1 MKIKFLLFGLI
12 FSFFSLTAQRTSK
25 TIDEE
30 SKVPKYILP
39 KLLKSDSGKKIE
51 NQIEWERIRRPEILE
66 HFASQMYGKI
76 PGILPSP
83 EVRILEEAT
92 LALKNKAIRKQ
103 IQLAFKNEADSICMN
118 ILIYTPNKKLMAPV
132 FLGYNF
138 AGNYLLHNDPFILID
153 GKKENELSG
162 DSFERFKTQKRG
174 ERTSR
179 WAIEKIIESGYG
191 LVTLNYND
199 VDPDKNDFSDGIHSL
214 LYNSYQIKPEDDQ
227 WGSISAWA
235 WGMSRVMDYLETDN
249 LIDEKKVILFGHSR
263 LGKTS
268 LWAGALDQRFSIV
281 ISNNSGCGGAA
292 LSRRRFGE
300 KVSDI
305 TTNWSHWFA
314 KNFQKYSENESSLP
328 IDQHMLIALIA
339 PRPVYVASASKDS
352 WADPRGEF
360 ISAKQASKVYRLY
373 GMQGIE
379 LYDYPKV
386 NTPIHQS
393 IGYHLRD
400 GKHDVTVY
408 DWTQYIKFAN
418 MHLN

>member
-1 MKIKFLLFGLI
+1 MDHQQVDSEDNQNQLELVYKFFQSMNLYYELNF
-12 FSFFSLTAQRTSK
+12 Q
-25 TIDEE
+25 
-30 SKVPKYILP
+30 
-39 KLLKSDSGKKIE
+39 
-51 NQIEWERIRRPEILE
+51 
-66 HFASQMYGKI
+66 
-76 PGILPSP
+76 
-83 EVRILEEAT
+83 EVEVLDFDKN
-92 LALKNKAIRKQ
+92 ALGGKAIRKQ
-103 IQLAFKNEADSICMN
+103 VNLIFKKGKKSVIMTL
-118 ILIYTPNKKLMAPV
+118 LIYLPNKKTKSPV
-132 FLGYNF
+132 FLAYNF
-138 AGNYLLHNDPFILID
+138 EGNHSVNNDPSIIIYRS
-153 GKKENELSG
+153 KENELTN
-162 DSFERFKTQKRG
+162 EKNEETRENKRG
-174 ERTSR
+174 GRESR
-179 WAIEKIIESGYG
+179 WALNKIIDSGYG
-191 LVTLNYND
+191 LATIDYNN

-235 WGMSRVMDYLETDN
+235 WGMSRVMDYLETET

-360 ISAKQASKVYRLY
+360 ISAKQASKVYKLY

-400 GKHDVTVY
+400 GKHDVTIY

>member
-1 MKIKFLLFGLI
+1 MRIKFILFGLI
-12 FSFFSLTAQRTSK
+12 FSLFSLTAQRTAK

-39 KLLKSDSGKKIE
+39 ELLKSDSGKKIE
-51 NQIEWERIRRPEILE
+51 TQIEWERIRRPEILE
-66 HFASQMYGKI
+66 HFAGQMYGKI
-76 PGILPSP
+76 PGTLPSP
-83 EVRILEEAT
+83 EVRILEEGT
-92 LALKNKAIRKQ
+92 LAIDDKAIRKQ
-103 IQLAFKNEADSICMN
+103 VQLAFKHEADSICMN

-138 AGNYLLHNDPFILID
+138 AGNYLLHNDPLILID

-162 DSFERFKTQKRG
+162 DSFEKFKTQKRG
-174 ERTSR
+174 ERSSR

-235 WGMSRVMDYLETDN
+235 WGMSRVMDYLETET

-305 TTNWSHWFA
+305 TTNWAHWFA

-360 ISAKQASKVYRLY
+360 ISAKQASKVYKLY

-400 GKHDVTVY
+400 GKHDVTIY